1 MNGPQDSTGKDIGVG
16 DRVSWRGQTFT
27 IKAFGDRVGRLV
39 TRSIEFEEPLHTNE
53 VPDEISVDLLERAC
67 R

>member
-1 MNGPQDSTGKDIGVG
+1 MRGPQDSTGKSIGVG

-27 IKAFGDRVGRLV
+27 IKAFGDHVGRLG
-39 TRSIEFEEPLHTNE
+39 TRSIEFKEPLHTNE
-53 VPDEISVDLLERAC
+53 IPDEISVDLVERSA